1 MAKWNEYTTKS
12 AVEDTDEIMI
22 ADATANVN
30 KRTPFS
36 ILWNWI
42 VGKLASAVISQLET
56 NSKSVVGALNEL
68 NSKGKTIETTIG
80 AGKEYTVSL
89 EDHSIYM
96 LVYYELGNGNI
107 NDGSVNCAVIVSRQA
122 DKKTGGIY
130 TTATSGEED
139 ISLENN
145 ILKITAGAWW
155 VRVCIKKL

>member
-1 MAKWNEYTTKS
+1 MSYFFISKQL
-12 AVEDTDEIMI
+12 
-22 ADATANVN
+22 
-30 KRTPFS
+30 
-36 ILWNWI
+36 LWE
-42 VGKLASAVISQLET
+42 LFFRIS
-56 NSKSVVGALNEL
+56 NSKD
-68 NSKGKTIETTIG
+68 KTIETTIG

-122 DKKTGGIY
+122 DEKTGGIY
-130 TTATSGEED
+130 TTATSSEED

-145 ILKITAGAWW
+145 ILKITAGTWW

>member
-1 MAKWNEYTTKS
+1 MRSFLRNRRFKNFAFK
-12 AVEDTDEIMI
+12 TD
-22 ADATANVN
+22 VLC
-30 KRTPFS
+30 S
-36 ILWNWI
+36 CL
-42 VGKLASAVISQLET
+42 L
-56 NSKSVVGALNEL
+56 L

-122 DKKTGGIY
+122 DEKTGGIY
-130 TTATSGEED
+130 TTATSSEED

-145 ILKITAGAWW
+145 ILKITAGTWW